1 MTGTAF
7 ALTATTGAGMLRT
20 IRRFAAALLAPV
32 LCLALAGCSN
42 APDEEQA
49 GPPPNPLLYEI
60 ASADGTVE
68 GWMLGTI
75 HALPDGTEWQTP
87 AIEEV
92 AGDADLLVVEIASLD
107 DREALAR
114 TYAALAHTP
123 GQPSLDKRLSPDL
136 RPSLADML
144 DRGGMDADSFGDTET
159 WAAALTLAQI
169 DAEGDPANGVDRAL
183 IRLFPQGKVREL
195 EGAGGQLAIF
205 DALPEADQRA
215 MLAAVVSE
223 TASAK
228 ARAAQL
234 RKAWLTG
241 DEATLLAASNT
252 GIMTDPELREA
263 LLVARNRRWDAAI
276 AAMLAQPPKPLVA
289 VGTAH
294 LIGPDGLAT
303 MLRARGYRVTRIP

>member
-7 ALTATTGAGMLRT
+7 ALTATKGAGTLRSV
-20 IRRFAAALLAPV
+20 RCFAAALMASV
-32 LCLALAGCSN
+32 LCLTLAGCSN
-42 APDEEQA
+42 APGEEQA

-75 HALPDGTEWQTP
+75 HALPDGIEWQTP
-87 AIEEV
+87 AIDKV
-92 AGDADLLVVEIASLD
+92 AGDADFLVVEIASLD

-114 TYAALAHTP
+114 TFAALASTP
-123 GQPSLDKRLSPDL
+123 GQPPIAVRLPPDL
-136 RPSLADML
+136 RPALADML
-144 DRGGMDADSFGDTET
+144 NRGGMDAESFADTET

-183 IRLFPQGKVREL
+183 IRLFPQDKVREL

-263 LLVARNRRWDAAI
+263 LLVARNRRWDSVI
-276 AAMLAQPPKPLVA
+276 AAMLAQVPKPLVA

-294 LIGPDGLAT
+294 LIGPEGLTA